1 MIIIYAINENILF
14 VESKLVFCWIKILF
28 VKWKYCIRWIKII
41 DLLNEINLFNFAT
54 CNEPY
59 EIVYNTTSRN
69 YTCDN
74 A

>member
-28 VKWKYCIRWIKII
+28 VKWNYCIRWIKII
-41 DLLNEINLFNFAT
+41 DLLNEINLLNFAT
-54 CNEPY
+54 YNEPY
-59 EIVYNTTSRN
+59 EIGYETASHN